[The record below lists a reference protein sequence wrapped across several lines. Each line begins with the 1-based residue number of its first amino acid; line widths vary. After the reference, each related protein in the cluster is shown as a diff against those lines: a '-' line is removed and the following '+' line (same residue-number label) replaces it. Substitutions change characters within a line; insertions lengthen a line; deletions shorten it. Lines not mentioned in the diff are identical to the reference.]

1 VEQWLI
7 DKMIEALKANP
18 DLGINLEQL
27 NLFSNKDEVTKKKL
41 SYMITLG
48 GDGTILYGAKQFTG
62 PTIPF
67 VVSFAM
73 VSRF

>member
-7 DKMIEALKANP
+7 DKITESLKANP

-27 NLFSNKDEVTKKKL
+27 HLFSNKDESNKKKI

-48 GDGTILYGAKQFTG
+48 GDGTILYGAK
-62 PTIPF
+62 
-67 VVSFAM
+67 
-73 VSRF
+73 